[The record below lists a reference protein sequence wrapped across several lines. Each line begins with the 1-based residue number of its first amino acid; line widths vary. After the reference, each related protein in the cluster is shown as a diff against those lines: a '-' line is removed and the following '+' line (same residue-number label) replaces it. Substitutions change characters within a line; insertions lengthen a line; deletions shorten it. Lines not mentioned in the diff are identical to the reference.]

1 MFKNKQRIFL
11 FSLLY
16 THAWYASLCLKEK
29 EKTKRIKILFKYDCK
44 RVSRRCGSYR
54 MYFKSNSPHQTVMI
68 MCEFLWFS
76 CIIIFAWQDTYAYS
90 QKFYIQHAIL
100 CYSWYN
106 VIWPFKVTLVLVWV
120 FFFFFLIQ
128 NFFFLLLNYFE
139 TLSFSFTCLTL
150 FNLAWFVILI
160 ISCLH
165 TLHAFSSL
173 KSSCF
178 MHLDTTLIHW
188 AYLLIFL
195 FAQYLCRS
203 IEVFLTWPS
212 LPLNRSSSSCMLFM
226 CDSYF
231 SFLLSLLCP

>member
-1 MFKNKQRIFL
+1 M
-11 FSLLY
+11 
-16 THAWYASLCLKEK
+16 
-29 EKTKRIKILFKYDCK
+29 
-44 RVSRRCGSYR
+44 
-54 MYFKSNSPHQTVMI
+54 
-68 MCEFLWFS
+68 
-76 CIIIFAWQDTYAYS
+76 
-90 QKFYIQHAIL
+90 
-100 CYSWYN
+100 
-106 VIWPFKVTLVLVWV
+106 
-120 FFFFFLIQ
+120 
-128 NFFFLLLNYFE
+128 
-139 TLSFSFTCLTL
+139 
-150 FNLAWFVILI
+150 ILI

-226 CDSYF
+226 CESCFAFFFSSLYVHSILF
-231 SFLLSLLCP
+231 SCFSGRSMFPCSPYSFYASFLFVSSHVFFVFLCPLTIMSKMGRNLSFECYSLGGVTDLGGELHVRGRRNFLM